1 MTAWIFFS
9 TDTWDLDEQ
18 HSRRHKRSND
28 ELRAFCR
35 LEVKVWTI
43 SKRFFKAAA
52 GNLSTKRLSVHPMR
66 GVRCLHYLKGI
77 LGPGQQTILQ
87 AGRYAAGK
95 IEHPMDDFLPA
106 LAVVVAWELPT
117 LMLRLCHCTRCRRA
131 AHEDPYTER

>member
-1 MTAWIFFS
+1 MHAVEMTAWIFFS

-87 AGRYAAGK
+87 AGKYAAGK
-95 IEHPMDDFLPA
+95 IDHPMDDFLQHW
-106 LAVVVAWELPT
+106 LLLLLLLP
-117 LMLRLCHCTRCRRA
+117 
-131 AHEDPYTER
+131 ESSQP